1 MSAKAI
7 YETDGKSLVAKCLQ
21 NNCYVKNKFAVV
33 VQETNWD
40 DLVKDNPWILSQV
53 RHVLSTNLSF
63 YSTAF
68 IQPPGAKIIWS
79 LDSWILLCI
88 YEFYIFNL
96 EFWTLT
102 YLEDHCV
109 KYKEDFCKILSCLY
123 SLFPRNNVIRFAFPF
138 TARSKEID
146 RIGLYL

>member
-53 RHVLSTNLSF
+53 RHCFINKFVVLFNCIHSASRGENN
-63 YSTAF
+63 
-68 IQPPGAKIIWS
+68 WS

-96 EFWTLT
+96 EFWALT